1 MGSVKLQASAA
12 ADFEYNG
19 GRAQKKDAG
28 KSKEELNLFADL
40 CCLAKWGKERG
51 VQDNPLQNI
60 SASQKYFNS
69 QKSPFYFYFPL
80 LMPRL
85 VL

>member
-12 ADFEYNG
+12 ADSEYNG
-19 GRAQKKDAG
+19 GRAQKKDVG
-28 KSKEELNLFADL
+28 KSKEELNLFAGF
-40 CCLAKWGKERG
+40 CLAKWGQERG

-69 QKSPFYFYFPL
+69 QKSPFYFYSPL